1 LKYLFAGLLVFFS
14 LVVIHT
20 STAEAAT
27 IWVSAGGDLQGA
39 INQAQPGDQVVIQA
53 GATFVGPFNLPRKP
67 AVAGK
72 EVVIRTSTPDDQ
84 LPAGVRVG
92 PPDAPKMPKLI
103 ASNTGW
109 VLNTDQGAAHY
120 RLIGLELAP
129 AAGYAMNNV
138 VLLGGWTSV
147 GNWIET
153 DVSQLPSSIV
163 FDRMYIHGDPA
174 VGSRRGITLNG
185 SAIEVYN
192 SYFSDFKQ
200 TDCDAQ
206 ALLGWNG
213 PGPFI
218 IDNNYLEASGE
229 NVMFGGSDPAIAG
242 LIPSNIQIRNNTFSK
257 PLRWKADDPSYEGTH
272 WIVNN
277 LFELKNARN
286 VLFENNY
293 LEHSWAADQN
303 GFAIV
308 ITPRNSDGGSPWA
321 TVENVT
327 IRNNVIAHSL
337 SGLNIMGWDNN
348 HPSQQTKNVLIQ
360 GNLFFDIGGAQ
371 WGENL
376 PSTFGFGRGG
386 WFLQLLDGVANVVV
400 EHNTVLESKGVLTAA
415 SATPLGD
422 HAGALHTGFVFRDN
436 LVRNGV
442 MGIQGAFVN
451 PGAATLA
458 QYFDSPVIEN
468 NVIIGGDPKI
478 YPPNNF
484 FAPTMDDVGF
494 VAWTNG
500 NFQLNST
507 SPYAS
512 KATDGLSMGLTAAPV
527 SSPMPQPAQ
536 SIKPVVPGGT
546 TFGSSWQAFQV
557 GSAELTSPGDA
568 PSGLAIFGYR
578 QNGVLVTE
586 TGIPAS
592 TPLLKGRIYAESAGA
607 VNTGLAISNPNADA
621 VTVSFYFTDANG
633 QDSGVGSFTLPPHGQ
648 MARFLDEAPFNVVR
662 PARGTLSFN
671 ATLPVAAVAV
681 RGFTNERSE
690 FLLTSLPVADLLVA
704 APNESFFP
712 HVADGGGWTTD
723 FLLVNPSDN
732 AISGTLELFGVNG
745 QSSRAIAY
753 SIPSRSSRKFST
765 AGSSSQLQVSSAK
778 VTPSPL
784 TLPPVGA
791 EVLSFKEAG
800 ITVSQAGVGSLA
812 AGKGFRMYAEISS
825 SGAIQTGVAI
835 TNPSGREA
843 RIDFGLTGLDG
854 TSTGL
859 TGSIV
864 VPGLGQR
871 ALFLNQIPG
880 FEALAEFKGIL
891 RISSAAPDGFAVI
904 GLRSRS
910 NERNEFL
917 VTTTPA
923 VDESTPLHGTVVF
936 PHIVDGD
943 GYTTQ
948 FITFSGTNSE
958 PASGAL
964 NFYSQSGSSL
974 NLTLR

>member
-1 LKYLFAGLLVFFS
+1 LFALLFVFSS
-14 LVVIHT
+14 LFVIHT
-20 STAEAAT
+20 SKAEAAT
-27 IWVSAGGDLQGA
+27 IWVSAGGDLQDA
-39 INQAQPGDQVVIQA
+39 INQAQPGDEIVIQA

-67 AVAGK
+67 VVAGK

-84 LPAGVRVG
+84 LPAGIRVS
-92 PPDAPKMPKLI
+92 PADAPKMPKLI

-109 VLNTDQGAAHY
+109 VLYTDQGAAHY
-120 RLIGLELAP
+120 RLIGLQLTP

-163 FDRMYIHGDPA
+163 FDRMYIHGDPI

-200 TDCDAQ
+200 ADCDAQ

-229 NVMFGGSDPAIAG
+229 NVMFGGSDPALPG

-257 PLRWKADDPSYEGTH
+257 PLRWKADDPGYDGTH

-293 LEHSWAADQN
+293 LEHSWAANQN

-337 SGLNIMGWDNN
+337 SGVNILGWDNV

-360 GNLFFDIGGAQ
+360 DNLFFDIGGAQ

-400 EHNTVLESKGVLTAA
+400 EHNTVFASKGVLTAA
-415 SATPLGD
+415 SATPFGD

-436 LVRNGV
+436 IAGNGV

-451 PGAATLA
+451 PGGATLA
-458 QYFDSPVIEN
+458 QYFDSPVVEN

-484 FAPTMDDVGF
+484 FAATMDDVGF
-494 VAWTNG
+494 AAWKTG
-500 NFQLNST
+500 NFQLT
-507 SPYAS
+507 GASPYAS
-512 KATDGLSMGLTAAPV
+512 KATDGLSMGLIAAPV
-527 SSPMPQPAQ
+527 FVAGGRTFSSSA
-536 SIKPVVPGGT
+536 
-546 TFGSSWQAFQV
+546 QAFQI
-557 GSAELTSPGDA
+557 GSAELTAPGDA
-568 PSGLAIFGYR
+568 PSGLAILGYR

-586 TGIPAS
+586 AGVPAS
-592 TPLLKGRIYAESAGA
+592 TPLLNGRIYAESAGA
-607 VNTGLAISNPNADA
+607 VNTALAISNPNAKGT
-621 VTVSFYFTDANG
+621 TVSFYFTDADG
-633 QDSGVGSFTLPPHGQ
+633 HDSVTGSFMLPAHGQ

-662 PARGTLSFN
+662 PARGTLSFS
-671 ATLPVAAVAV
+671 ATLPVAAIAV

-690 FLLTSLPVADLLVA
+690 FLLTSLPVVDLLIA
-704 APNESFFP
+704 NPNESFFP

-723 FLLVNPSDN
+723 FLLVNPSDHS
-732 AISGTLELFGVNG
+732 ISGTLELFDVNG
-745 QSSRAIAY
+745 QSRGTIAY
-753 SIPSRSSRKFST
+753 SIPSRSSRKLST
-765 AGSSSQLQVSSAK
+765 AGSSLQIQLGSAK
-778 VTPSPL
+778 VTPSAL

-791 EVLSFKEAG
+791 EILSFRKAG
-800 ITVSQAGVGSLA
+800 ITVSQAGLGSMTT
-812 AGKGFRMYAEISS
+812 GKGFRMYAEISS
-825 SGAIQTGVAI
+825 SLAIQTGVAV
-835 TNPSGREA
+835 TNPSSNEA
-843 RIDFGLTGLDG
+843 RIDFELIGLDG
-854 TSTGL
+854 ASTSL
-859 TGSIV
+859 TGSVV

-880 FEALAEFKGIL
+880 FEALTEFKGIL
-891 RISSAAPDGFAVI
+891 RISSGAQTGIAVI
-904 GLRSRS
+904 GLRGRW
-910 NERNEFL
+910 NERNDFL

-923 VDESTPLHGTVVF
+923 VDESAPAHGTVVF
-936 PHIVDGD
+936 PHIVGGG

-958 PASGAL
+958 PASGSL
-964 NFYSQSGSSL
+964 NLFSQTGSSL

>member
-1 LKYLFAGLLVFFS
+1 LTLKCWFAILLILLAVFG
-14 LVVIHT
+14 IHT
-20 STAEAAT
+20 ASAEAAT
-27 IWVSAGGDLQGA
+27 IRVFAGDNLQDA
-39 INQAQPGDQVVIQA
+39 INQAQPGDEVVIQA
-53 GATFVGPFNLPRKP
+53 GATFLGPFNLPRKP
-67 AVAGK
+67 SIAGQ

-84 LPAGVRVG
+84 LPSGLRVS
-92 PPDAPKMPKLI
+92 PADAPKMPKLI
-103 ASNTGW
+103 ASTTGW

-120 RLIGLELAP
+120 RLIGLELTP

-163 FDRMYIHGDPA
+163 FDRMYIHGDPI

-200 TDCDAQ
+200 ADCDAQ

-218 IDNNYLEASGE
+218 IENNYLEATGE
-229 NVMFGGSDPAIAG
+229 NVMFGGSDPALIG
-242 LIPSNIQIRNNTFSK
+242 LVPSNIQIRNNTFSK
-257 PLRWKADDPSYEGTH
+257 PLRWKVDDPTYDGTH
-272 WIVNN
+272 WLINN

-286 VLFENNY
+286 VIFEGNY
-293 LEHSWAADQN
+293 LEHSWAANQN

-337 SGLNIMGWDNN
+337 SGVNIMGWDNDY
-348 HPSQQTKNVLIQ
+348 PSQQTKNVLIQ
-360 GNLFFDIGGAQ
+360 DNLFFDIGGTQ

-376 PSTFGFGRGG
+376 RSTFGFGRGG

-436 LVRNGV
+436 IVLNGV
-442 MGIQGAFVN
+442 MGIQGAFVD
-451 PGAATLA
+451 PGSATLA
-458 QYFDSPVIEN
+458 QYFDSPIIEN

-484 FAPTMDDVGF
+484 FAATIDDVGF
-494 VAWTNG
+494 VAWKNG
-500 NFQLNST
+500 NFQLTSA
-507 SPYAS
+507 SPYAW
-512 KATDGLSMGLTAAPV
+512 KATDGVSMGLTAAPV
-527 SSPMPQPAQ
+527 LGGRTLSSSGSQP
-536 SIKPVVPGGT
+536 
-546 TFGSSWQAFQV
+546 FQV
-557 GSAELTSPGDA
+557 GSAELTAPGDA

-586 TGIPAS
+586 AGIPAS
-592 TPLLKGRIYAESAGA
+592 APLLNGRIYAESAGA
-607 VNTGLAISNPNADA
+607 VNTGLAISNPNASA
-621 VTVSFYFTDANG
+621 TTISFFFTDANG
-633 QDSGVGSFTLPPHGQ
+633 QDSNAGNLTLPAHGQ
-648 MARFLDEAPFNVVR
+648 TAGFLDEAPFNLAR
-662 PARGTLSFN
+662 PVSGTLSFSS
-671 ATLPVAAVAV
+671 TLPVAAVAV

-690 FLLTSLPVADLLVA
+690 FLLTSLPVVDLRAV

-712 HVADGGGWTTD
+712 HVADGGGWASQ
-723 FLLVNPSDN
+723 FVLVNPSDHP
-732 AISGTLELFGVNG
+732 ISGTLAFFDVDG
-745 QSSRAIAY
+745 QSNSTITY
-753 SIPSRSSRKFST
+753 SIPPRSSRKLST
-765 AGSSSQLQVSSAK
+765 SGSASQLQVRSAK
-778 VTPSPL
+778 VIPTALS
-784 TLPPVGA
+784 LPPVGL
-791 EVLSFKEAG
+791 EILSFQKAG
-800 ITVSQAGVGSLA
+800 VTVSQAGIGSMA
-812 AGKGFRMYAEISS
+812 TGKAFRMYAEIGSN
-825 SGAIQTGVAI
+825 GAIQSGVAV
-835 TNPSGREA
+835 TNPSSSEA
-843 RIDFGLTGLDG
+843 KIDFELTSLDG
-854 TSTGL
+854 ISTGL
-859 TGSIV
+859 TGAIV

-880 FEALAEFKGIL
+880 FGALTEYKGIL
-891 RISSAAPDGFAVI
+891 RISSAAQSGIAVI

-910 NERNEFL
+910 NERNDFL

-923 VDESTPLHGTVVF
+923 VDESTPLHPTVVF
-936 PHIVDGD
+936 PHIVDGG

-948 FITFSGTNSE
+948 FITFSGTDTE
-958 PASGAL
+958 PASGVL
-964 NFYSQSGSSL
+964 NFFSPTGSSL
-974 NLTLR
+974 NLSLR